1 MSRMLRWMAQLA
13 GNVAQQPSAQL
24 CKRVKQF
31 VTERRIEHYSI
42 KNRTTVYLAI
52 EEKKEATRE
61 LLQAICK
68 PFCDEDPTASSEQP
82 HQSSWKLTRENIRKW
97 DESQ

>member
-1 MSRMLRWMAQLA
+1 MSCMLQWMAQLT

-24 CKRVKQF
+24 CERLKQF
-31 VTERRIEHYSI
+31 VEERQIEHCRI
-42 KNRTTVYLAI
+42 ANRTTVCLDI
-52 EEKKEATRE
+52 EENKEAARK

-68 PFCDEDPTASSEQP
+68 PFWDEDPTASSGQP
-82 HQSSWKLTRENIRKW
+82 HQSGWDLTRENIQKW